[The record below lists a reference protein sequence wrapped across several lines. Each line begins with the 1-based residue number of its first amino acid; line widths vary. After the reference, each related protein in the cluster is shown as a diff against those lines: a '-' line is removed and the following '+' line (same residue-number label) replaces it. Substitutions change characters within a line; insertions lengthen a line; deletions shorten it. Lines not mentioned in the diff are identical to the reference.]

1 MNAYWKHNLK
11 YSKRL
16 HFPRIISPTNDVS
29 SLSSGLLNIK
39 EKPIIGRSWKSDE
52 LRLKSDAD
60 LHKLWYVLLKE
71 KLALKSD
78 MYHLGIRE
86 HEKVTIIKQCIQK
99 VSLSMSRLRSVM
111 GERTQLRNDCLSFLE
126 FWYIKKM
133 QNKEYQGKQ
142 AKEVKTEILSE
153 KPEVEN
159 ERVVSTTTP
168 ISPEKVVIRGALED
182 TTVSETIS
190 VLDEKEQKIVKN
202 ITKQYNSQKELLK
215 DFVKNTHYLK
225 GKEKRIA
232 ASMINRARSKH
243 AREIMMKELS
253 AISYKLK
260 NTDQSKNPK
269 INKLENLA

>member
-16 HFPRIISPTNDVS
+16 HFPRIKSPTNDIS
-29 SLSSGLLNIK
+29 TLTSGILNTR
-39 EKPIIGRSWKSDE
+39 EKPIIGRSWKSSE

-71 KLALKSD
+71 KLALKAD
-78 MYHLGIRE
+78 IYQITTKDFDKTKLM
-86 HEKVTIIKQCIQK
+86 KQCSTK

-111 GERTQLRNDCLSFLE
+111 GERTQLRNEFMTFLE

-133 QNKEYQGKQ
+133 QRKENESQNLIEK
-142 AKEVKTEILSE
+142 KSE
-153 KPEVEN
+153 KVTDTHADV
-159 ERVVSTTTP
+159 ERVVSTNQQTN
-168 ISPEKVVIRGALED
+168 PEKVVIRGEIED
-182 TTVSETIS
+182 TTVVETVS
-190 VLDEKEQKIVKN
+190 VLDEKEMKIVKN
-202 ITKQYNSQKELLK
+202 ITKQYTSQKELLK
-215 DFVKNTHYLK
+215 DFVQNTHYLK

-260 NTDQSKNPK
+260 NTEQSKNPK

>member
-16 HFPRIISPTNDVS
+16 HLPRIKSPTNDIS
-29 SLSSGLLNIK
+29 SLSCGLINIK
-39 EKPIIGRSWKSDE
+39 GKLIIGRSWKSDE
-52 LRLKSDAD
+52 LRLKSDSD

-78 MYHLGIRE
+78 MYDLNIRE
-86 HEKVTIIKQCIQK
+86 NEKNKVIKTCMQK

-111 GERTQLRNDCLSFLE
+111 GERTQLRNEFMSFLE
-126 FWYIKKM
+126 FWYIRKM
-133 QNKEYQGKQ
+133 QNREHQGNVSTGEK
-142 AKEVKTEILSE
+142 SE
-153 KPEVEN
+153 KVAEEPHVEN
-159 ERVVSTTTP
+159 VRVVSTTTP
-168 ISPEKVVIRGALED
+168 TNPEKVVIRGAIED
-182 TTVSETIS
+182 TTVSDTVS

-232 ASMINRARSKH
+232 ASMINRARSKL

-260 NTDQSKNPK
+260 NTEQSKNPK